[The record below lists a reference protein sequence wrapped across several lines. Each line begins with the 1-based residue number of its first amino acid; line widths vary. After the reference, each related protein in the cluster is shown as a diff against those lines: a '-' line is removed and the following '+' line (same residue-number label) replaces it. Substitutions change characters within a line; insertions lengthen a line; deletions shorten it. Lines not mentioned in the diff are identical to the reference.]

1 MIETDMVK
9 KRVLFLANLTSG
21 TGSIRQQ
28 FPEVLTILAS
38 HGCETLV
45 YPIDPAAG
53 LTSEKILSEAERH
66 YDCILVAGGD
76 GTLNH
81 VINAMM
87 HLDIHVPISYLPA
100 GSANDFSKT
109 LTGGKALSVQEIAES
124 TAGSHVYAYDI
135 GKFGDSY
142 FNYIAAF
149 GAFTNV
155 SYETSQKS
163 KNRFGYNAYVLE
175 TIANLQS
182 GLSYRETMQIEHD
195 GIIETGDYIFGAV
208 CNTTSIGGMETPL
221 LKDTKLDDG
230 LFECLLIKAPNNLI
244 DYNSIMADFFQ
255 ESVCNSIPD
264 QKRDLQASK
273 PNCLD
278 PGWRRWRIASG
289 SCGLGSASGNED
301 SHSGRNSGILKNLMN
316 DEEGSHDPAV
326 FCSDCMHGSF

>member
-87 HLDIHVPISYLPA
+87 HLNIHVPISYLPA

-244 DYNSIMADFFQ
+244 DYNSIMADFNGRTSFSKNPFATVFQTRSVTFRSANPIAWTLDGEDGGSHQEVAVSVVSQGMKILIPEETQ
-255 ESVCNSIPD
+255 ES
-264 QKRDLQASK
+264 
-273 PNCLD
+273 
-278 PGWRRWRIASG
+278 
-289 SCGLGSASGNED
+289 
-301 SHSGRNSGILKNLMN
+301 
-316 DEEGSHDPAV
+316 
-326 FCSDCMHGSF
+326 